1 MNQSPPYRRDHWLQ
15 ASGAIIGSYKQ
26 AISRRALHRF
36 HTDGSNVPSSRKSPP
51 RKRPGVILVLVLL
64 MLTLCAS
71 IAAQV
76 ASRTI
81 RLSGQAAD
89 SQRELQSRWAIVS
102 IRRSILNEARSLLTA
117 TNTEPPSSKAIA
129 NRETVLVLGGIR
141 YQLILQDE
149 SAKAPIS
156 RMLQAKNQQQVKP
169 ILRQLLNGRAILQS
183 NIPAKPTQWRE
194 IVDLPDSDSSIRSF
208 ENLFAITQNMTLW
221 SEGRL
226 NVMTAE
232 KETIDA
238 LWRFQFN
245 SPAPESITNLHQ
257 TEPAIELTTANAQ
270 SLDLSVSQSE
280 FAANWLTTTSSSY
293 SLWIVQTKPNSNG
306 QAILYV
312 RRSQTGYAEE
322 HFGFHTP

>member
-1 MNQSPPYRRDHWLQ
+1 
-15 ASGAIIGSYKQ
+15 
-26 AISRRALHRF
+26 
-36 HTDGSNVPSSRKSPP
+36 
-51 RKRPGVILVLVLL
+51 

-89 SQRELQSRWAIVS
+89 SQRELQSRWAVVS

-117 TNTEPPSSKAIA
+117 TTTEPPSSKAIS
-129 NRETVLVLGGIR
+129 NRETVLVLGGNR
-141 YQLILQDE
+141 YQIILQDE

-169 ILRQLLNGRAILQS
+169 ILRQLLQGRAILQS
-183 NIPAKPTQWRE
+183 NIPPRPSQWRE
-194 IVDLPDSDSSIRSF
+194 IVDLPNPDSSIRSF
-208 ENLFAITQNMTLW
+208 ENLFAVTQNMSLW

-238 LWRFQFN
+238 LWQFQFN

-270 SLDLSVSQSE
+270 SLGLNVSQSE

-293 SLWIVQTKPNSNG
+293 SLWIVQTRPNNSG

-322 HFGFHTP
+322 HFGFHTQ